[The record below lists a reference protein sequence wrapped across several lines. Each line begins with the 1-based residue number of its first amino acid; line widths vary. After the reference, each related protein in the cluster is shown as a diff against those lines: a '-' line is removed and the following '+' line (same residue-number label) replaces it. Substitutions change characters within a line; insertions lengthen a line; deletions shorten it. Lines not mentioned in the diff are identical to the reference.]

1 MKIDNIF
8 LKITE
13 DVVDRAIEGMNEAIE
28 ILKDEADRQTPED
41 TGTLLYWNTIIP
53 VERKGNVLEGSLENQ
68 TDYALYVEMGVRS
81 KSYNYHKPKGKVFYT
96 WIGARMFTK
105 ARDFKKAEVLEHI
118 RKKILW

>member
-41 TGTLLYWNTIIP
+41 TGTLLY
-53 VERKGNVLEGSLENQ
+53 
-68 TDYALYVEMGVRS
+68 
-81 KSYNYHKPKGKVFYT
+81 
-96 WIGARMFTK
+96 
-105 ARDFKKAEVLEHI
+105 
-118 RKKILW
+118 